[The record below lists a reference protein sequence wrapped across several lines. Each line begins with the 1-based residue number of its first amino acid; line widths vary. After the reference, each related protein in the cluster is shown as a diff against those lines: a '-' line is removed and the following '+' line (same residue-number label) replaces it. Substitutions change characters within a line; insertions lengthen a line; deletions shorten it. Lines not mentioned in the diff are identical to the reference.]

1 MTQEVRGTVQILF
14 GVVLLIIAGSSVT
27 HNDVNDLGSW
37 MMVIGLSITGTA
49 LGLLGYSD
57 LIESQRQ

>member
-1 MTQEVRGTVQILF
+1 MTKEVRGTVQILF
-14 GVVLLIIAGSSVT
+14 GLVLLIIAGSSVT

-37 MMVIGLSITGTA
+37 MMVIGLSITGVS

-57 LIESQRQ
+57 LIESQRK

>member
-27 HNDVNDLGSW
+27 YNDVNDLGSW
-37 MMVIGLSITGTA
+37 MMVIGLSLTGVA
-49 LGLLGYSD
+49 LALLGYSD
-57 LIESQRQ
+57 LIESQE

>member
-1 MTQEVRGTVQILF
+1 MTKEVRGTVQILF

-57 LIESQRQ
+57 IIESQRQ